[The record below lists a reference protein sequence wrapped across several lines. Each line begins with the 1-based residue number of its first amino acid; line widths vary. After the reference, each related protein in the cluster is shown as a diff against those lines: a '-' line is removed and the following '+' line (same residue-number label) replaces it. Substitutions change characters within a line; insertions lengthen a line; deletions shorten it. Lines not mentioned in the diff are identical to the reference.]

1 MSKPDELHRHALKT
15 RAIKTL
21 SKKVTSSP
29 SEKKSERL
37 RAKLNRGQPDTRTLP
52 EDCRGCEKMIGSQSC
67 GKTLNTCGEKM
78 VVDRCNKCGLK
89 VRYRFIFGEFNYR
102 CPVCRSV

>member
-37 RAKLNRGQPDTRTLP
+37 RAKLNRGQPDMRTLP
-52 EDCRGCEKMIGSQSC
+52 EDCRGCEKEPC
-67 GKTLNTCGEKM
+67 GKSLNVCEQKQ

-102 CPVCRSV
+102 CPVCRS